1 MTLAQQ
7 LTDLIQDK
15 TDLYKTLGFTQPI
28 NKPQFITVT
37 QLRQNYRRLAL
48 RYHPDKNL
56 REGKYNSNLSDQ
68 FHRLSLAIQILQDVD
83 LRRQYDSWYVNTYI
97 PRRQIDI
104 ERKELIDKLERE
116 ENRTDNGA
124 NQNKTGP
131 SFVEVQR
138 YGELLRKLKHFNR
151 GYGNWRDLEPVRRTE
166 DVYIDLDTDAVN
178 ENECQYPESATIRV
192 ELLLRGNNNNNN
204 NTEGTSTKES
214 LLERDRLLDYLDST
228 IKLVDRTRL
237 QDVYYSSRNVCQS
250 DNDTTGDSLVCYLVF
265 KTVEDAYRFYK
276 STATSTTTTTAT
288 TVIKRVSPRVPVE
301 YYRHSAVIELDDE
314 IREKLRDG
322 EKQTK
327 TVKQ

>member
-7 LTDLIQDK
+7 LADLIQDK

-28 NKPQFITVT
+28 SKPQSITVT

-68 FHRLSLAIQILQDVD
+68 FHKLSLAIQILQDVD

-116 ENRTDNGA
+116 ENKTDNGTSR
-124 NQNKTGP
+124 NKTGP

-151 GYGNWRDLEPVRRTE
+151 GYGNWKDLEPVRRTE

-178 ENECQYPESATIRV
+178 ENENENECQYPESATIRI
-192 ELLLRGNNNNNN
+192 ELLLRGNNNS
-204 NTEGTSTKES
+204 TESTSTAAS
-214 LLERDRLLDYLDST
+214 SRQRDRLLDYLDST

-265 KTVEDAYRFYK
+265 KTVEDAFKFTR
-276 STATSTTTTTAT
+276 A
-288 TVIKRVSPRVPVE
+288 
-301 YYRHSAVIELDDE
+301 L
-314 IREKLRDG
+314 
-322 EKQTK
+322 
-327 TVKQ
+327 